1 MSTTPITQSNLQ
13 TAVNLW
19 FSDNLSAISTYGLI
33 SNWDVSGCTDMSDL
47 FSNRY
52 QPNIINN
59 IDISKWN
66 VGKVTKMHL
75 MFYQSYA
82 LSIGDISEWNVSN
95 VTTMRWMFYLSRNTP
110 PDLSRWN
117 TVKVTDMDSM
127 FSGCAHY
134 GDISKWNVKNV
145 VNMNEM
151 FYYADFSG
159 DISKWNVF
167 LIKSAP
173 VNFGVIPAKQPQWGA
188 TWPLLNNSLQTLVF
202 KLNDAIYDLSFS
214 AGTFYYTVNT
224 KAATQ
229 YTVTIQP
236 TLYNYYSTIVVN
248 GQTVANTSSITIK
261 TGTTVTINLANA
273 PVPSTVYTITLPSPV
288 TCFSAI
294 NSGVLASTQRLKIY
308 LDNTVTTAPIV
319 QWVQDI
325 SQAATGNTFTT
336 NGVNQRFVFGSWI
349 YTPLELNST
358 VDIGTGL
365 ISSNVKAN
373 KFVAYSDVRLKQ
385 NIKELSE
392 IQGVDNIR
400 VVQYNNKSDHSKHF
414 GVIAQELAEIYPEL
428 VRGTDMQSVSYT
440 ELIPICINEIQMLKK
455 DIILLEERFAS
466 LESLIDE
473 RKTTGYI

>member
-33 SNWDVSGCTDMSDL
+33 SNWDVSGCTNMSNL
-47 FSNRY
+47 FANRY
-52 QPNIINN
+52 QPNIIDN

-66 VGKVTKMHL
+66 VGKVTTMSE

-95 VTTMRWMFYLSRNTP
+95 VTNMYWMFGMTWGKIL
-110 PDLSRWN
+110 PDISRWN
-117 TVKVTDMDSM
+117 TVKVTNMSRM
-127 FSGCAHY
+127 FSNSVFN
-134 GDISKWNVKNV
+134 GDISKWNVSNV

-151 FYYADFSG
+151 FDNNSLFQG

-188 TWPLLNNSLQTLVF
+188 TWSLLNNSLQTLVF

-236 TLYNYYSTIVVN
+236 TLYNYYSTITVN

-358 VDIGTGL
+358 MTNGL

-373 KFVAYSDVRLKQ
+373 EFVAYSDVRLKQ

-400 VVQYNNKSDHSKHF
+400 VVQYNNRSDHSKHF

-455 DIILLEERFAS
+455 DIILLEERVDS
-466 LESLIDE
+466 LESLFDE